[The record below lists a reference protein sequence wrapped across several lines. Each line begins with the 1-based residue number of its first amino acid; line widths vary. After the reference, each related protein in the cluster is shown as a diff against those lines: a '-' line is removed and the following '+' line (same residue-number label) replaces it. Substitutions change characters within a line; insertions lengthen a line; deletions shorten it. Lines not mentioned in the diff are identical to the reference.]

1 MIGFVKQDGNR
12 SCVGEVDVCL
22 RDPSL
27 LESRPVCLDVQ
38 VSNCDS
44 GAGAFSRVKFTSVG
58 DRGRLVCNIIGS
70 EDLIVTGHKRSKARR
85 EEEVKQP

>member
-1 MIGFVKQDGNR
+1 MQDGNR

-27 LESRPVCLDVQ
+27 LESRPVWMCRASD
-38 VSNCDS
+38 CDS

-58 DRGRLVCNIIGS
+58 DRGRLVCNIIDS
-70 EDLIVTGHKRSKARR
+70 EDHIVTGHKQSKARR